1 MFPVHDCT
9 SSRSHGRTSLSVLT
23 MAQVI
28 EIYGP
33 NTAWL
38 MKKNPLEGN
47 CSSFLIRFTLST
59 TENPVSLS
67 YVGGRTFAVLRCSP
81 RLIGSPQRKFL
92 MHKRILLVDD
102 NALIRG
108 LVRLCIESRPG
119 FEVCGEAADGVEGIE
134 KGRELKPDLIVL
146 DYSMPRING
155 LQAAEI
161 LHQAAPNTPIILLTI
176 YKDAIPI
183 RLARTSGVDSVLSKT
198 EQLTILADE
207 VQRLTGCAN

>member
-1 MFPVHDCT
+1 
-9 SSRSHGRTSLSVLT
+9 
-23 MAQVI
+23 
-28 EIYGP
+28 
-33 NTAWL
+33 
-38 MKKNPLEGN
+38 
-47 CSSFLIRFTLST
+47 
-59 TENPVSLS
+59 
-67 YVGGRTFAVLRCSP
+67 
-81 RLIGSPQRKFL
+81 

-108 LVRLCIESRPG
+108 LVRLYIESRPG

>member
-1 MFPVHDCT
+1 M
-9 SSRSHGRTSLSVLT
+9 S
-23 MAQVI
+23 
-28 EIYGP
+28 
-33 NTAWL
+33 
-38 MKKNPLEGN
+38 
-47 CSSFLIRFTLST
+47 
-59 TENPVSLS
+59 
-67 YVGGRTFAVLRCSP
+67 
-81 RLIGSPQRKFL
+81 
-92 MHKRILLVDD
+92 KRILLVDD

-183 RLARTSGVDSVLSKT
+183 RLAHTSGVDSVLSKT

>member
-1 MFPVHDCT
+1 
-9 SSRSHGRTSLSVLT
+9 
-23 MAQVI
+23 
-28 EIYGP
+28 
-33 NTAWL
+33 
-38 MKKNPLEGN
+38 
-47 CSSFLIRFTLST
+47 
-59 TENPVSLS
+59 
-67 YVGGRTFAVLRCSP
+67 
-81 RLIGSPQRKFL
+81 

-108 LVRLCIESRPG
+108 LVRLCIESRHG

>member
-1 MFPVHDCT
+1 
-9 SSRSHGRTSLSVLT
+9 
-23 MAQVI
+23 
-28 EIYGP
+28 
-33 NTAWL
+33 
-38 MKKNPLEGN
+38 
-47 CSSFLIRFTLST
+47 
-59 TENPVSLS
+59 
-67 YVGGRTFAVLRCSP
+67 
-81 RLIGSPQRKFL
+81 
-92 MHKRILLVDD
+92 
-102 NALIRG
+102 
-108 LVRLCIESRPG
+108 
-119 FEVCGEAADGVEGIE
+119 VEGIE